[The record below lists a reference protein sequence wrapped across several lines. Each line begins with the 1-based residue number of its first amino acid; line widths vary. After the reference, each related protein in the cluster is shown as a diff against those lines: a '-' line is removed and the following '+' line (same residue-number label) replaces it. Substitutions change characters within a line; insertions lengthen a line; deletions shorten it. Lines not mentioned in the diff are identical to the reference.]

1 MAEDSL
7 EPLVT
12 QCPTCRTRFRVT
24 DSQLNAASGR
34 VRCGACLAVFAGLD
48 HLVLG
53 AGPRLK
59 PGESPNEALDALLDE
74 LRHDPEPK
82 VPAQQTEKPQAR
94 APERRSEELGRPSG
108 NPLGK
113 PGRPS
118 PQGEAVD
125 SNMSEE
131 PVTPIESKPMGDE
144 APAVDGLTARKAR
157 RLKLAAANTAKSQEK
172 PARDVAP
179 TTTAESE
186 SVRDATPAEAITA
199 AAERAPAPAP
209 LDLTPEELIAMPAR
223 RYRRWWM
230 PVAVLA
236 AIVLL
241 AAQVLYLQ
249 FDTWAK
255 NPDIRPV
262 YEWLCP
268 YLKCQLPVM
277 RSLDEIRSKNLVV
290 RTNPDVPGELMVDA
304 LIVNQARFAQPFPVI
319 ELRFSSMEGRPIAA
333 RRFKPEE
340 YLAGELKGATMFAP
354 MTPVHIALAVEDPGT
369 DAVSYYIQ
377 FR

>member
-1 MAEDSL
+1 MTEL
-7 EPLVT
+7 
-12 QCPTCRTRFRVT
+12 
-24 DSQLNAASGR
+24 QLKAAAGR
-34 VRCGACLAVFAGLD
+34 VRCGACLSVFAGLD

-53 AGPRLK
+53 SGPRLK
-59 PGESPNEALDALLDE
+59 PGESANEALDALLDE
-74 LRHDPEPK
+74 LRTDPEPK
-82 VPAQQTEKPQAR
+82 GPTPITQAKPSTEIPPAAAER
-94 APERRSEELGRPSG
+94 ARPSV
-108 NPLGK
+108 NPLGES
-113 PGRPS
+113 GRKSAPA
-118 PQGEAVD
+118 QDEAV
-125 SNMSEE
+125 
-131 PVTPIESKPMGDE
+131 VA
-144 APAVDGLTARKAR
+144 APAPEQVATHSGTRQTNESAPASDGLASRRER
-157 RLKLAAANTAKSQEK
+157 RLKLAAANTARSPEAPPVSDDVPPEAKDVAESRAAETVDAE
-172 PARDVAP
+172 PARAAV
-179 TTTAESE
+179 
-186 SVRDATPAEAITA
+186 PAQLA
-199 AAERAPAPAP
+199 
-209 LDLTPEELIAMPAR
+209 LTPEELIAMPTR

-230 PVAVLA
+230 PPAVLV

-268 YLKCQLPVM
+268 HLQCTLPVM

-290 RTNPDVPGELMVDA
+290 RANPDVPGELMVDA
-304 LIVNQARFAQPFPVI
+304 LIVNQARFEQPFPVI

-354 MTPVHIALAVEDPGT
+354 MTPVHIALAIEDPGT